1 MTCRL
6 WRRRSFARLRSSKR
20 GIELRTC
27 AAADGAQLTAFQ
39 VVPDPFDWIEI
50 RRIARQVLEM
60 DPLGG
65 PTGQKVFDWLAA
77 MDGGSIPDNEEP
89 ARELAQ
95 QDAQKPHHIAAVIG
109 LRWRWHHQ
117 ALVGGEGCD
126 RRAMIACQGNP
137 QDRGLPVPRPSA
149 DVMGK
154 QVKPRLIN
162 PHDHS
167 LLVVGFF
174 SRVVKSA

>member
-1 MTCRL
+1 
-6 WRRRSFARLRSSKR
+6 
-20 GIELRTC
+20 
-27 AAADGAQLTAFQ
+27 
-39 VVPDPFDWIEI
+39 
-50 RRIARQVLEM
+50 M

-65 PTGQKVFDWLAA
+65 PTGQKVFDRLAA
-77 MDGGSIPDNEEP
+77 MDGGSIPDNEEL

-95 QDAQKPHHIAAVIG
+95 QDAQKPHHINAVLG
-109 LRWRWHHQ
+109 LRLRLHHQ
-117 ALVGGEGCD
+117 ALVGGEGRD

-137 QDRGLPVPRPSA
+137 QDRGLPVPRPRA

-174 SRVVKSA
+174 LRAGQRCSHQTRIASSLR